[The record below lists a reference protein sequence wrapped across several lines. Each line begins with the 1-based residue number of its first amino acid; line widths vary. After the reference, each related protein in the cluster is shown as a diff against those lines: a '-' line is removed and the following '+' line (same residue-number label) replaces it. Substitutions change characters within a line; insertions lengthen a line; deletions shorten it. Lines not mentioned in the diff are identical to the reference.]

1 MNKFDQHIKDKL
13 STPQAPPLE
22 AWGNIEQK
30 LEPQKKRRII
40 PLFYWIASGAA
51 CIGIIAVVYQGFK
64 EENTINSKE
73 LPPIVKSEIKD
84 SSSEKD
90 HQLSDKNKNSID
102 VTNIEYNP
110 DHIALNLE
118 QQNISD
124 PIKNNQKNNAQKTIN
139 INQNLYDLWDELGII
154 ANQNSGQNS
163 KDKQT
168 IIVQNNQSES
178 TLKEELDEPLLEDL
192 LKEKEEIKPVI
203 KEIPKAKLMIASH
216 YSPSL
221 ILNNRSVLTDTY
233 NPEHIENQIAANF
246 GAKVS
251 YSVSDRLRISTG
263 IAKMNINQHTL
274 DVVASQTSILPLTS
288 AAQNVSSI
296 VSTNIKYN
304 NSIRLQNEVSVLSEV
319 NVKKETGKINQR
331 IEFIEIPL
339 DLEYSLFRKNKF
351 SLDALVGAS
360 LFLLSKNEIALT
372 TPSFNRELIGSATNI
387 HENSISTKTGIKISY
402 DVTRDLGIHV
412 QPNFRIMW
420 NTFEN
425 INQRSTSLF
434 DFNVGVSY
442 KILK

>member
-51 CIGIIAVVYQGFK
+51 CIGIITVVYQGFK

-73 LPPIVKSEIKD
+73 LPTIVKSEIKD

-90 HQLSDKNKNSID
+90 HQLSDKNNNSID

-139 INQNLYDLWDELGII
+139 INQNLYDLWDEMGIR
-154 ANQNSGQNS
+154 ANQNSSQNS